1 MTQNRPVALALRG
14 VSKRFDRPA
23 VDALDL
29 TVHGGEFYALVG
41 PNGAGKT
48 TTLRM
53 VVGLLRPDAGSVCID
68 GIDELADPVG
78 AKQITAWLSDEPMIY
93 EKLTPYEYLEF
104 VAGLWRIEPAA
115 AEARARELIGWLG
128 LEPHAHERCEGFS
141 KGMRQKV
148 ALAGALVHDPKLII
162 LDEPLTGLD
171 AGTARQVK
179 NVLRE
184 RVRAGGTVIMTT
196 HILEVAERMADRI
209 GVIAGG
215 RLIAEGTLDDLRRQ
229 TGETATSLEDTFLML
244 VAERRPPREPA
255 GFPDLACQSRAAPRL
270 ARLGFPDDGGRT
282 HTRAPRPSR

>member
-1 MTQNRPVALALRG
+1 MHSPTAGIMSQHKRPIALATRELT
-14 VSKRFDRPA
+14 KCFERPA

-29 TVHGGEFYALVG
+29 TIYGGEFYALVG

-53 VVGLLRPDAGSVCID
+53 VVGLLKPDAGSIAIG
-68 GIDELADPVG
+68 GIDALSNPVA

-93 EKLTPYEYLEF
+93 DKLTPYEYLEF
-104 VAGLWRIEPAA
+104 VAGLWRIEPAVA
-115 AEARARELIGWLG
+115 QARARELIGWLG

-141 KGMRQKV
+141 RGMRQKV

-179 NVLRE
+179 DVLRA
-184 RVRAGGTVIMTT
+184 RVREGGTVIMTT

-209 GVIAGG
+209 GVIARG
-215 RLIAEGTLDDLRRQ
+215 RLIAQGTLDELRLKAGKSDQ
-229 TGETATSLEDTFLML
+229 SLEDTFLTL
-244 VAERRPPREPA
+244 VAEQAQPA
-255 GFPDLACQSRAAPRL
+255 
-270 ARLGFPDDGGRT
+270 
-282 HTRAPRPSR
+282 